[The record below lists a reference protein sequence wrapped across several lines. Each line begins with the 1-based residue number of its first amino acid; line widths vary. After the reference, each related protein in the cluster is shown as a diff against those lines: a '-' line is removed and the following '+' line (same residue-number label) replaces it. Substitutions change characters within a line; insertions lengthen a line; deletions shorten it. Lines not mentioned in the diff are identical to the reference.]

1 MKTTKIIYALTLLA
15 FSSLSHAEAS
25 LESESVIAAKNRIEE
40 LRVSMINSQVELD
53 KLKSDLAV
61 LRRAGDA
68 EFFRIKLDKQ
78 ETFNKDTLNVL
89 PMIED
94 EELNFKTFNHYVAYR
109 KPTEDTQLFTILI
122 FSVCGFFLLG
132 LTINK
137 MKLGK
142 TTENKEKVSL

>member
-1 MKTTKIIYALTLLA
+1 
-15 FSSLSHAEAS
+15 
-25 LESESVIAAKNRIEE
+25 
-40 LRVSMINSQVELD
+40 MINSQVELD

>member
-1 MKTTKIIYALTLLA
+1 
-15 FSSLSHAEAS
+15 
-25 LESESVIAAKNRIEE
+25 
-40 LRVSMINSQVELD
+40 MINSQVELD
-53 KLKSDLAV
+53 KLKSDLAA

-68 EFFRIKLDKQ
+68 EYFRIKLEKQ
-78 ETFNKDTLNVL
+78 ERFDKDTLNVL

-94 EELNFKTFNHYVAYR
+94 EELNYKNFNHYVAYR
-109 KPTEDTQLFTILI
+109 KPTEDTHLFTILI

-142 TTENKEKVSL
+142 TKENKEKESL